1 MIGKFRIR
9 GHTRYRHIDT
19 LAFDSFPA
27 LVTKNLSL
35 LDRRS
40 RGKSKE
46 VGRLRLIGA
55 GQKG

>member
-1 MIGKFRIR
+1 MIGKLRIR
-9 GHTRYRHIDT
+9 GYMQYRHIDT
-19 LAFDSFPA
+19 LAFDSSPA

-35 LDRRS
+35 LNGCS
-40 RGKSKE
+40 REKSKE